1 MAALLLALSDLRFG
15 HEANPPIN
23 VRQVGRDSDIAALA
37 GSLRAHGLI
46 QHLEV
51 QRQDGVP
58 YVADGNRRLAALRL
72 LEQEGHVAS
81 DVMIPCDELDHEADA
96 VEISLAA
103 NVMRTALHPADEYV
117 AFSDLASRGLD
128 EGAIAVRF
136 GIEPPRVRRILALG
150 RLAPGVI
157 DAWRNGA
164 FDDRGLEDVAAFSLA
179 PSIDEQ
185 ERVLALLLRTRSLYA
200 HAIRHAL
207 GASDSAA
214 LTNLKIVGKEAYLA
228 AGGTMIE
235 DLFGDHHVIGDTAL
249 LQTLATEKVAAMCKS
264 LVESGWSWAAPD
276 WELPNGARYSWGSI
290 PAGAVSGHKA
300 EKARRDELQEK
311 VNAQLA
317 TEEERAELADLRETL
332 ELAAYSKAAKASSGV
347 IVWIS
352 NGRLYL
358 TPGKQK
364 PSSKAERVAKAKGEG
379 AEADEADSEVPSIS
393 NALHERLS
401 VQLTLAIRKAL
412 EHEPIVGLVALL
424 AGLLASEHYAPIKV
438 RANGHGTAA
447 YGEREAYATAFR
459 RVLAMPDADRL
470 ALAAGLAGTATDMV
484 RHSVQQPPLA
494 DEGIAT
500 LIGAMSGM
508 HVHEAITAAFDAE
521 DYFKSVSRAVILYAL
536 GEAGLAGEGD
546 RKAAKMPKAELVA
559 FATTSLPQRGWLPPE
574 LRTVHYAGPRRQG

>member
-1 MAALLLALSDLRFG
+1 MATILLALCDLRFG

-37 GSLRAHGLI
+37 GSIRAHGLI

-81 DVMIPCDELDHEADA
+81 DVMIPCDLLDHEADA

-157 DAWRNGA
+157 QAWRNGA

-214 LTNLKIVGKEAYLA
+214 LTNLKIVGKDAYLA

-249 LQTLATEKVAAMCKS
+249 LQTLATEKVAAVCKR

-276 WELPNGARYSWGSI
+276 WELPNGARWSWGSI
-290 PAGAVSGHKA
+290 PAGSVSGHKA
-300 EKARRDELQEK
+300 EKARRAELQEK
-311 VNAQLA
+311 ANAQLA
-317 TEEERAELADLRETL
+317 TEDERAELHDLSEAL
-332 ELAAYSKAAKASSGV
+332 ALAAYSKAAKASSGV

-352 NGRLYL
+352 NGRLTL

-364 PSSKAERVAKAKGEG
+364 PSSKAKPAAGAKGDNSNEQEED
-379 AEADEADSEVPSIS
+379 AAPSIS

-412 EHEPIVGLVALL
+412 EHEPIVGLAALL

-459 RVLAMPDADRL
+459 RVLAMTDADRMT
-470 ALAAGLAGTATDMV
+470 LAAGLAGTATDMV
-484 RHSVQQPPLA
+484 RHSAQQPPLA

-500 LIGAMSGM
+500 LVGAMSGM
-508 HVHEAITAAFDAE
+508 HVHEAITAAFDAD
-521 DYFKSVSRAVILYAL
+521 DYFKSVSRAVILHAL

-574 LRTVHYAGPRRQG
+574 LRTVHYAGPGRQG

>member
-1 MAALLLALSDLRFG
+1 MATILLALCNLRFG
-15 HEANPPIN
+15 HEADPPIN

-37 GSLRAHGLI
+37 GSILAHGLI

-51 QRQDGVP
+51 QPQDGVY
-58 YVADGNRRLAALRL
+58 YVADGNRRLAALQL
-72 LEQEGHVAS
+72 LRERGA
-81 DVMIPCDELDHEADA
+81 IPGDHPVRCDEVDAGADP
-96 VEISLAA
+96 VEISLAS

-117 AFSDLASRGLD
+117 AFSDLAAHGLD
-128 EGAIAVRF
+128 EAAIARRF

-150 RLAPGVI
+150 RLASGVI

-164 FDDRGLEDVAAFSLA
+164 FDEHGIEAVAAFSLA
-179 PSIDEQ
+179 QSIEQQ
-185 ERVLALLLRTRSLYA
+185 ERVLALLRPTRSLYG
-200 HAIRHAL
+200 HAIRQAL

-214 LTNLKIVGKEAYLA
+214 LTNLKLVGREAYFA

-235 DLFGDHHVIGDTAL
+235 DLFGDHHVIGDAAL
-249 LQTLATEKVAAMCKS
+249 LQTLATEKIAAECNR
-264 LVESGWSWAAPD
+264 LVESGWSWAAPE
-276 WELPNGARYSWGSI
+276 WELPNGAKWSWGSI
-290 PAGAVSGHKA
+290 QPGAIAGRKA

-311 VNAQLA
+311 VRVQVA
-317 TEEERAELADLRETL
+317 TDEERSELADLTAAL
-332 ELAAYSKAAKASSGV
+332 ALAAFSKAAKASSGV
-347 IVWIS
+347 IVSIQ
-352 NGRLYL
+352 NGRFHL

-364 PSSKAERVAKAKGEG
+364 PSSKAKPGANAKDGNSNEQEE
-379 AEADEADSEVPSIS
+379 EAAPSIS

-401 VQLTLAIRKAL
+401 VQLTLAISMAL
-412 EHEPIVGLVALL
+412 EHEPIVGLAALL
-424 AGLLASEHYAPIKV
+424 AGFLASEHYAPIKV

-459 RVLAMPDADRL
+459 RVLAMTDADRM

-484 RHSVQQPPLA
+484 RHSTQQPPLA

-521 DYFKSVSRAVILYAL
+521 DYFKSVSRAVILHAL

-546 RKAAKMPKAELVA
+546 RKASKMPKAELVA

-574 LRTVHYAGPRRQG
+574 LRTVHYAGPGRQG